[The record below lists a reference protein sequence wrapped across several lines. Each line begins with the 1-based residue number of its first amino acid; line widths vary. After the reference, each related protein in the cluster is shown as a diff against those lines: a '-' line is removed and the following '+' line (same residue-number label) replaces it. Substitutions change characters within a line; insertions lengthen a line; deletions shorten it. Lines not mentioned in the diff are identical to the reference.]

1 MTRRL
6 IIAIVATVVA
16 TLVVAGLGTL
26 ALTARAAKDSSEKDL
41 RAETTQLAS
50 AVAENAHPLQFLLNL
65 RKALRIEGAGVVQL
79 ARPARAELPDG
90 ITLEDILVDRLREG
104 SVVSGRRG
112 GLVFA
117 AAPAATTRGDF
128 AVVLTRRPSSS
139 FRPAAGWFLRSSIAA
154 LLLAGLVAVT
164 LSRRLTKPLREATE
178 ATRRIANGE
187 LSTRIPVP
195 RRARSDELVELTH
208 SINTMV
214 ATLQRSQTLEQRFLL
229 SVSHDLRTPLT
240 SIRGYAEAIADGAA
254 PDDKAAAR
262 VILSESGRLERLVR
276 DLLDLAK
283 LEQREFTFYPR
294 PVDLAS
300 VLERT
305 ASGFVP
311 DAARRGVT
319 VQVSAPVPVVVTAD
333 PDRLAQ
339 VVANLTENALKYAH
353 SLVNVTAVS
362 MNGAGLLTVDDDGPG
377 IEPDDLPHVFERLYK
392 SPHAPTRREVGSGLG
407 LAIVRELVVGMGGQV
422 AAGVAPGGGARVTVS
437 LPLAVR

>member
-26 ALTARAAKDSSEKDL
+26 ALTARAAQDSAEKDL
-41 RAETTQLAS
+41 RAETTQLAT

-65 RKALRIEGAGVVQL
+65 RKALKIEDAGLIQL
-79 ARPARAELPDG
+79 ARPNKAELPQG
-90 ITLEDILVDRLREG
+90 VTLEDILVDRLRDG

-117 AAPAATTRGDF
+117 AAPATTTRGDF
-128 AVVLTRRPSSS
+128 AIILTRRPSST
-139 FRPAAGWFLRSSIAA
+139 FKPAAGWFILSSIAA
-154 LLLAGLVAVT
+154 LLLATLVAVT
-164 LSRRLTKPLREATE
+164 LSRRLTKPLREAKE
-178 ATRRIANGE
+178 ATGRIANGE

-195 RRARSDELVELTH
+195 KHARSDEMFELTH
-208 SINTMV
+208 SINTMA

-254 PDDKAAAR
+254 PDDKVAAR

-283 LEQREFTFYPR
+283 LEQREFTFHPR

-300 VLERT
+300 VAERT
-305 ASGFVP
+305 AAGFAP
-311 DAARRGVT
+311 DAERNGVT
-319 VQVSAPVPVVVTAD
+319 VQVSTPIPVVVTAD
-333 PDRLAQ
+333 PDRVAQ
-339 VVANLTENALKYAH
+339 VVANLTENALKYART
-353 SLVNVTAVS
+353 SVS
-362 MNGAGLLTVDDDGPG
+362 VSTWNINGAGLLTVDDDGPG

-422 AAGVAPGGGARVTVS
+422 AAGVAPGGGARLTVS